1 MEKSIKTVKTK
12 TRHMGLEWLRIVSML
27 MIILL
32 HSIDHSG
39 LYETLVPGTSIYYV
53 EQFLYALVQVC
64 VNCFILISGYFL
76 VTSSFKLKKLG
87 LLWVEVVFYALVIRV
102 VMILLGQV
110 DFSITSILSCFVPII
125 TGSYWFITIYFG
137 MYLLSPFYNIAINA
151 MTKKQHRN
159 LLLVLFFLL
168 SVWISIHPAFK
179 GMNSGNGWGL
189 AWFTF
194 LYFTA
199 SYFRRHYTPNGKW
212 GKYFAIFLICPA
224 LMVIGLFVSNVLNI
238 ALLKSAVDNW
248 WRYDSI
254 FVYVASVSLLLMF
267 LNINKIDST
276 TKFSKFISAVSA
288 STFGVYLIH
297 AHADVCIA
305 KWWQFIGITSNVNAW
320 WYVLYQLF
328 VVVAIFSICV
338 IIDCIRKQLF
348 KVCRIDSAIKKLF
361 DKIEST
367 GMLLIHRW

>member
-1 MEKSIKTVKTK
+1 
-12 TRHMGLEWLRIVSML
+12 MGLEWLRIVSML
-27 MIILL
+27 MIIFR
-32 HSIDHSG
+32 HIIDPSG
-39 LYETLVPGTSIYYV
+39 VLEFFTSMSDSVFYLFWYFV
-53 EQFLYALVQVC
+53 YAVIQVC

-76 VTSSFKLKKLG
+76 VTSYFKLKKLG

-125 TGSYWFITIYFG
+125 TGRYWFITIYFG

-168 SVWISIHPAFK
+168 SVWISIHPAFE

-212 GKYFAIFLICPA
+212 ENILQYF
-224 LMVIGLFVSNVLNI
+224 
-238 ALLKSAVDNW
+238 
-248 WRYDSI
+248 
-254 FVYVASVSLLLMF
+254 
-267 LNINKIDST
+267 
-276 TKFSKFISAVSA
+276 
-288 STFGVYLIH
+288 
-297 AHADVCIA
+297 
-305 KWWQFIGITSNVNAW
+305 
-320 WYVLYQLF
+320 
-328 VVVAIFSICV
+328 
-338 IIDCIRKQLF
+338 
-348 KVCRIDSAIKKLF
+348 
-361 DKIEST
+361 
-367 GMLLIHRW
+367 

>member
-1 MEKSIKTVKTK
+1 MERSTVSIKTN
-12 TRHMGLEWLRIVSML
+12 TRHMGLEWLRIISML

-39 LYETLVPGTSIYYV
+39 LYEILVPGTSIYYV

-87 LLWVEVVFYALVIRV
+87 LLWIEVVFYALVIRV
-102 VMILLGQV
+102 VMILFGQV
-110 DFSITSILSCFVPII
+110 DFSVTSLLSCFVPII
-125 TGSYWFITIYFG
+125 TGRYWFITIYFG

-151 MTKKQHRN
+151 MNKKQHKN
-159 LLLVLFFLL
+159 LLLVLFLLL

-189 AWFTF
+189 TWFTF

-199 SYFRRHYTPNGKW
+199 SYFRRHYTPDGKW
-212 GKYFAIFLICPA
+212 TKYLAIFLISPL

-238 ALLKSAVDNW
+238 ALLKSVVNNW

-254 FVYVASVSLLLMF
+254 FAYVASVSLLLMF

-276 TKFSKFISAVSA
+276 TKFSKFISAVSV

-297 AHADVCIA
+297 AHADICVE
-305 KWWQFIGITSNVNAW
+305 KWWRFIGIINNVDTW

-328 VVVAIFSICV
+328 IVVAIFSICV
-338 IIDCIRKQLF
+338 VIDYIRRQLF
-348 KVCRIDSAIKKLF
+348 KVCRIDFIVSKLF
-361 DKIEST
+361 DSLEKMIRKAT
-367 GMLLIHRW
+367 DGL

>member
-76 VTSSFKLKKLG
+76 VTSYFKLKKLG

-125 TGSYWFITIYFG
+125 TGRYWFITIYFG

-212 GKYFAIFLICPA
+212 ENILQYF
-224 LMVIGLFVSNVLNI
+224 
-238 ALLKSAVDNW
+238 
-248 WRYDSI
+248 
-254 FVYVASVSLLLMF
+254 
-267 LNINKIDST
+267 
-276 TKFSKFISAVSA
+276 
-288 STFGVYLIH
+288 
-297 AHADVCIA
+297 
-305 KWWQFIGITSNVNAW
+305 
-320 WYVLYQLF
+320 
-328 VVVAIFSICV
+328 
-338 IIDCIRKQLF
+338 
-348 KVCRIDSAIKKLF
+348 
-361 DKIEST
+361 
-367 GMLLIHRW
+367 